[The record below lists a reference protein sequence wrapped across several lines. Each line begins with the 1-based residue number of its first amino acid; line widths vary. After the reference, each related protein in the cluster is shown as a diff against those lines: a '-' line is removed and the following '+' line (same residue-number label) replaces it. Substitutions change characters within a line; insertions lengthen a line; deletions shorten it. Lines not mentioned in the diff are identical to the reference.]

1 MPNEETLGTA
11 SYQAKTGNEE
21 TLLVGCCDTHI
32 HADPDIRPRAIND
45 LELCR
50 KAKELGMRAIVLKNH
65 DFITNDRAYIAR
77 LVVPGIEVFGGI
89 ALNGSVGG
97 INPLAVETML
107 QFTGKCARYVW
118 LPTYQSAYEKMI
130 YKKKSDAVGINV
142 VDSSGKILPEVR
154 NVMKIVAKADLI
166 LGTGHTSPTEVLAIC
181 KAAKEEGVRK
191 VVVTHAMQSALEKS
205 MNDMQQAVAMGAIIE
220 HSYFSH
226 LIGPQSPMAMYRTGR
241 KQVTMDQFA
250 NAINILGAENCILSS
265 DTGQSM
271 NPTPADALRDFIIQ
285 LMHKGITQDQIDSM
299 TRKNP
304 ARLLGLEK
312 W

>member
-1 MPNEETLGTA
+1 MGNSNGSSGATLIQNEETLA
-11 SYQAKTGNEE
+11 KESYQAKVGTEE
-21 TLLVGCCDTHI
+21 TLLIGCCDTHI

-45 LELCR
+45 LDLCR
-50 KAKELGMRAIVLKNH
+50 KAKELGMRAVVLKNH

-107 QFTGKCARYVW
+107 QFTGKYARYVW
-118 LPTYQSAYEKMI
+118 LPTYQSSYEKMI
-130 YKKKSDAVGINV
+130 YKKRPDAVGVKV
-142 VDSSGKILPEVR
+142 VDSSGKILQEVR

-166 LGTGHTSPTEVLAIC
+166 LGTGHTSPAEVLAVC

-205 MNDMQQAVAMGAIIE
+205 MDDMKQAVAMGAIIE
-220 HSYFSH
+220 HSYLSY
-226 LIGPQSPMAMYRTGR
+226 LMGPQSPMALYRVGR

-250 NAINILGAENCILSS
+250 DAINILGAENCILSS
-265 DTGQSM
+265 TWDNQ
-271 NPTPADALRDFIIQ
+271 
-285 LMHKGITQDQIDSM
+285 
-299 TRKNP
+299 
-304 ARLLGLEK
+304 
-312 W
+312 